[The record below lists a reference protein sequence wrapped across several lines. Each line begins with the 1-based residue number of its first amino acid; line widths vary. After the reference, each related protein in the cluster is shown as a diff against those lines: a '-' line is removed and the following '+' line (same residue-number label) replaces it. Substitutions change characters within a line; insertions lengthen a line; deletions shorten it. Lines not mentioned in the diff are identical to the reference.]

1 MIDFMLKDH
10 SRKSPDS
17 IAYRFPRIPI
27 LHLHL
32 EFKKLNPFF
41 HDSTSV

>member
-17 IAYRFPRIPI
+17 IATGSHVFRY
-27 LHLHL
+27 
-32 EFKKLNPFF
+32 
-41 HDSTSV
+41 STFTSI

>member
-32 EFKKLNPFF
+32 EFNIRLIEV
-41 HDSTSV
+41 SSGI